1 MQDVLVKEVN
11 DAGLRTKRPIPLSGD
26 TRKKPDKFMRIES
39 LLEPL
44 HRNGQLYLNEHERSN
59 PHMARLAEQFTAF
72 APRSRAHDDGPDA
85 VEGAIWKIN
94 ELLLRKTDGAIV
106 VSKKQPNKNRW

>member
-1 MQDVLVKEVN
+1 
-11 DAGLRTKRPIPLSGD
+11 
-26 TRKKPDKFMRIES
+26 MRIES

-44 HRNGQLYLNEHERSN
+44 HRNGQLYLNEHERKN

-85 VEGAIWKIN
+85 IEGAIWKIN
-94 ELLLRKTDGAIV
+94 ELLLRKGDGGIAI
-106 VSKKQPNKNRW
+106 SKRQTNKNRW